1 MRGIPAFPLIGRLAL
16 AAGIGLTATAAPV
29 QAGLLVTD
37 PLGGAGMQSSDPVL
51 RAQMP
56 QPPSTGMVAALI
68 AIGLGSPLLPARR
81 RRPAPQPAR
90 LRTR

>member
-1 MRGIPAFPLIGRLAL
+1 MRGIPALPLIGRLAL

-29 QAGLLVTD
+29 AGLLVTD

-68 AIGLGSPLLPARR
+68 AIGLGSPLLPAGRL
-81 RRPAPQPAR
+81 RPAPQTAR